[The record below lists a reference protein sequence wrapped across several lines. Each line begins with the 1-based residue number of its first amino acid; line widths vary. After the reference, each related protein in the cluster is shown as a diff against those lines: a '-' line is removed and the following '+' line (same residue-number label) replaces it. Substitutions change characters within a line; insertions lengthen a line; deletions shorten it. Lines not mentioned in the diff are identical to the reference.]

1 MNKITIIIVLLL
13 FIFTGLIAE
22 TKTPMKAAALSLFIP
37 GGGQFYNESYLK
49 SAVVFSMEATLL
61 GLTLYNH
68 IKAEDAYDKYAIT
81 MDEADYNTYLDYYYK
96 RQDNL
101 WWTGV
106 YIFLSVVDAFVD
118 AHLYD
123 YQAKKRDVHLKFEDS
138 SVSLIYKF

>member
-1 MNKITIIIVLLL
+1 MRKMIIIIMLL
-13 FIFTGLIAE
+13 FITLSGLIAE
-22 TKTPMKAAALSLFIP
+22 TKTPMKAAALSMFIP

-49 SAVVFSMEATLL
+49 SAIVFSIETTLL

-68 IKAEDAYDKYAIT
+68 IKAEEAYDKYAVT
-81 MDEADYNTYLDYYYK
+81 MDESHYNKYLDYYYK

-106 YIFLSVVDAFVD
+106 FIFLSVVDAFVD

-123 YQAKKRDVHLKFEDS
+123 YQARKNDVHFKFEDN
-138 SVSLIYKF
+138 SVSLIYRF